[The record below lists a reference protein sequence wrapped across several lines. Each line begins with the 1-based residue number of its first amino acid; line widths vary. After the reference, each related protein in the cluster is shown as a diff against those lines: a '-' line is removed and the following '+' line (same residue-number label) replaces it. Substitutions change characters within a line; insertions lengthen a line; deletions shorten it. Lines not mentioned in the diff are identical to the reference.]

1 MTGFPC
7 SPRLAWAACAFILS
21 TQTVA
26 ASGAER
32 CRFRFVP
39 ARVGDISSLELDFLI
54 DLKLTITQ
62 DGRELYRSVKSVE
75 RAQTRWTQV
84 LAVQEDVVTEIAVR
98 FDRAQESQVSENRP
112 AEPVDEPVAGRTY
125 TVARRGEELLVSA
138 TDGSTPSKEE
148 ADYLARAMDAVGKPN
163 ALGRFL
169 HGRELSSGDWI
180 DVPEDVAREI
190 FGFRD
195 AVGEVASL
203 KLALHET
210 HTTARGRYAVL
221 DAQMTARSPE
231 EPYMAM
237 RIEGQMQL
245 DIDSCRLVGFVWE
258 GPVTLSDKRG
268 QGNDAMLLS
277 GAGSLAV
284 EMQSKRASAWPAPL
298 KKADYAA
305 SPSSSRK

>member
-1 MTGFPC
+1 MCGVKVL
-7 SPRLAWAACAFILS
+7 PRLAWTLCVLLPAMMS
-21 TQTVA
+21 RGA
-26 ASGAER
+26 ASAET
-32 CRFRFVP
+32 CQFRFVP

-62 DGRELYRSVKSVE
+62 EGRELYRSVKSVE

-84 LAVQEDVVTEIAVR
+84 LAVQQDVVTKVAVR
-98 FDRAQESQVSENRP
+98 FDRAQESQISENRP
-112 AEPVDEPVAGRTY
+112 AEPVDEPVAGKTY
-125 TVARRGEELLVSA
+125 TVSRNGDELLVSS
-138 TDGSTPSKEE
+138 TDGSTPGKDE
-148 ADYLARAMDAVGKPN
+148 ADYLARVMDGVGRPN

-169 HGRELSSGDWI
+169 HGRELTRGTWI
-180 DVPEDVAREI
+180 DVPADVAREI

-210 HTTARGRYAVL
+210 HSTPRGRYAVL
-221 DAQMTARSPE
+221 NAQMTARSPE
-231 EPYMAM
+231 EPHMAM

-245 DIDSCRLVGFVWE
+245 DIETCRLVGFVWE
-258 GPVTLSDKRG
+258 GPVTLSEKRG
-268 QGNDAMLLS
+268 QGATAMLLS

-298 KKADYAA
+298 GKADYAA